1 MSKANNSTSL
11 GLNHNS
17 DYKRWLKDLKQK
29 VQQTQI
35 KAAVQVNTTL
45 LAFYWELGAD
55 IVQRQSTAN
64 WGDGFLKQL
73 SKDLMKAFPDIKG
86 FSERNLKYI
95 RQWFLFYSR
104 DQAIGQQAV
113 AQLAQLGQVPWGH
126 NLQVIPTHTA
136 DIPEHT
142 AIILAHTGI
151 IPAHSAVIPAKAGI
165 HRVSNNA

>member
-11 GLNHNS
+11 GLNHSS
-17 DYKRWLKDLKQK
+17 DYKQWLKDLKQK

-35 KAAVQVNTTL
+35 KAVVQVNTTL

-55 IVQRQSTAN
+55 IVKRQSTAN

-95 RQWFLFYSR
+95 RQWFLFYSQG
-104 DQAIGQQAV
+104 QAIGQQPV
-113 AQLAQLGQVPWGH
+113 AQLAQVPWGH
-126 NLQVIPTHTA
+126 NLQIIPAHTA
-136 DIPEHT
+136 DITEHT
-142 AIILAHTGI
+142 AIISAYTGV

-165 HRVSNNA
+165 HRVFNNA